1 MKMKA
6 RKTKSVNERV
16 NRRRKRVTEP
26 TGHSS
31 NAGGQISVGARGA
44 RLFEAVTPVSS
55 FGFLDCRFSRA

>member
-1 MKMKA
+1 M
-6 RKTKSVNERV
+6 NERV

-31 NAGGQISVGARGA
+31 NAGGQVCVGGRGA
-44 RLFEAVTPVSS
+44 RLFEAVAPVSS